1 MARVAAFTDE
11 PVLSKGLAD
20 VMKEEAGLTLVS
32 VFESLSGII
41 SKLEVLKPDVLMM
54 DLTPEVTF
62 GVLTELRHALPECS
76 LVLWVRSISKEL
88 AYQAMEIGVR
98 GILRK
103 VSPQDVMIKCLQK
116 VAEGDLWFEKTLTAS
131 FLGSKA
137 VTLTKR
143 ERQLVNL
150 LAQGLKNK
158 EIASM
163 LFISE
168 GTVKVYLS
176 RLFHKVGVKDRFEL
190 ALYGLKNLENP
201 SLRQPLWDDHGVAD
215 NLISQDQ
222 NLRSLVLERAPEKKT
237 GTNTVVMKPRSLVS

>member
-1 MARVAAFTDE
+1 MAHVAAFTDE
-11 PVLSKGLAD
+11 PVLANGLAD
-20 VMKEEAGLTLVS
+20 VIKEEAGLTLVS
-32 VFESLSGII
+32 VFDTLSGII
-41 SKLEVLKPDVLMM
+41 SKLEVLKPDVLLI

-62 GVLTELRHALPECS
+62 GVLTELRHAIPECS
-76 LVLWVRSISKEL
+76 IVLWVRSISKEL

-103 VSPQDVMIKCLQK
+103 TSPQDIMIKCLQK

-201 SLRQPLWDDHGVAD
+201 SLRQPLWEDRSAAG
-215 NLISQDQ
+215 NLVPQEQ
-222 NLRSLVLERAPEKKT
+222 NLRSLVLERAPERKT
-237 GTNTVVMKPRSLVS
+237 TNTVVMKPRVLVS

>member
-1 MARVAAFTDE
+1 MARVCVFTDE
-11 PVLSKGLAD
+11 PVLSQGLANLIN
-20 VMKEEAGLTLVS
+20 EGAGLSLVM
-32 VFESLSGII
+32 VFDSLTSII
-41 SKLEVLKPDVLMM
+41 TKLETVRPEVLLL
-54 DLTPEVTF
+54 DLTPDVSF

-76 LVLWVRSISKEL
+76 IVLWVRTISKEL

-103 VSPQDVMIKCLQK
+103 TSPTDVMTRCLQK
-116 VAEGDLWFEKTLTAS
+116 VADGDLWFEKTLTSS
-131 FLGSKA
+131 FLGSKS

-143 ERQLVNL
+143 ERQLVTL

-201 SLRQPLWDDHGVAD
+201 VTRQSLWEDRSASD
-215 NLISQDQ
+215 NLPPQDQ
-222 NLRSLVLERAPEKKT
+222 NLRSLVVEKVPDKRL
-237 GTNTVVMKPRSLVS
+237 TNTVMMKPRILVS

>member
-11 PVLSKGLAD
+11 PVLSTGLTD
-20 VMKEEAGLTLVS
+20 VMTEESGLSLVAAFDNLTS
-32 VFESLSGII
+32 II
-41 SKLEVLKPDVLMM
+41 SKLEALKPDVLLI

-62 GVLTELRHALPECS
+62 GVLTELRHGLPECS
-76 LVLWVRSISKEL
+76 IVLWARTISKEL
-88 AYQAMEIGVR
+88 AYQSMEIGIR

-103 VSPQDVMIKCLQK
+103 TSPYDVMVKCLQK
-116 VAEGDLWFEKTLTAS
+116 VAEGDLWFEKTLTS
-131 FLGSKA
+131 NFLGSKA
-137 VTLTKR
+137 VTFTKR
-143 ERQLVNL
+143 ERQLVTL
-150 LAQGLKNK
+150 LSQGLKNK

-201 SLRQPLWDDHGVAD
+201 AVRQSLWEDHGAAD
-215 NLISQDQ
+215 NLAPQEQ
-222 NLRSLVLERAPEKKT
+222 NLRSLVLERAQEKRAA
-237 GTNTVVMKPRSLVS
+237 NTIVLKPRVLVS

>member
-11 PVLSKGLAD
+11 PVLSKGLAE
-20 VMKEEAGLTLVS
+20 VMTQGAGLSLVS
-32 VFESLSGII
+32 VFETLTSII
-41 SKLEVLKPDVLMM
+41 SKLEGIRPDVLLM

-62 GVLTELRHALPECS
+62 GVLTELRHALPDCS
-76 LVLWVRSISKEL
+76 IVLWVRTISKEL
-88 AYQAMEIGVR
+88 AYQAMEIGIR

-103 VSPQDVMIKCLQK
+103 TSAHEVMLKCLQK
-116 VAEGDLWFEKTLTAS
+116 VAEGDLWFEKTLTSS
-131 FLGSKA
+131 FLGSKS

-143 ERQLVNL
+143 ERQLVTL

-190 ALYGLKNLENP
+190 ALYGLKNLDSP
-201 SLRQPLWDDHGVAD
+201 IMRQELWEERDTAD
-215 NLISQDQ
+215 MAHMHDAS
-222 NLRSLVLERAPEKKT
+222 LRSLVVEKAPEKRAA
-237 GTNTVVMKPRSLVS
+237 NTVIMKPRILVS

>member
-1 MARVAAFTDE
+1 MARVTAFTDE
-11 PVLSKGLAD
+11 PILSKGLAD
-20 VMKEEAGLTLVS
+20 LMPEGADLSLVAVLDNLT
-32 VFESLSGII
+32 GII
-41 SKLEVLKPDVLMM
+41 GKLEALRPDVLLV
-54 DLTPEVTF
+54 DLTPEVNF
-62 GVLTELRHALPECS
+62 GVLTELRHAVPECS
-76 LVLWVRSISKEL
+76 IVLWVRTISKEL

-103 VSPQDVMIKCLQK
+103 TSPPDIMVKCLQK
-116 VAEGDLWFEKTLTAS
+116 VSEGDLWFEKTLTSS
-131 FLGSKA
+131 FLGSKT

-143 ERQLVNL
+143 ERQLVTL

-201 SLRQPLWDDHGVAD
+201 ITRQAMWEDRGGTD
-215 NLISQDQ
+215 NMASAEQS
-222 NLRSLVLERAPEKKT
+222 LRSLVFDNAAEKRPS
-237 GTNTVVMKPRSLVS
+237 NTVVLKPRVLVS

>member
-1 MARVAAFTDE
+1 MARVTAFTDE

-20 VMKEEAGLTLVS
+20 VMTEGT
-32 VFESLSGII
+32 SLSLVAVFDSLTSII
-41 SKLEVLKPDVLMM
+41 SKLETLKPDVLLVN
-54 DLTPEVTF
+54 LTPEVTF
-62 GVLTELRHALPECS
+62 GVLTELRHGLPECS
-76 LVLWVRSISKEL
+76 IVLWVRTISKEL

-103 VSPQDVMIKCLQK
+103 TSPPEVMVKCLQK
-116 VAEGDLWFEKTLTAS
+116 VAEGDLWFEKTLTSS
-131 FLGSKA
+131 FLGSK
-137 VTLTKR
+137 VVSLTKR
-143 ERQLVNL
+143 ERQLVTL

-190 ALYGLKNLENP
+190 ALYGLKNLDNQ
-201 SLRQPLWDDHGVAD
+201 SLRQALWEDQGAGDSMS
-215 NLISQDQ
+215 SQEQ
-222 NLRSLVLERAPEKKT
+222 SLRSLVLEKAPEKRT
-237 GTNTVVMKPRSLVS
+237 GNTVVFKPRVLVS